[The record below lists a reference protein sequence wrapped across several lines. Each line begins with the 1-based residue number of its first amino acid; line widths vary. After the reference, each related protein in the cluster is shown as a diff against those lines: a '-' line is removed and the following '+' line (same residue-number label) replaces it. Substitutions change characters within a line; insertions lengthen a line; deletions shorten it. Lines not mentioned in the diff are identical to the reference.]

1 MTLIKGFAGLMA
13 IFALFFLGCQHI
25 EQHAE
30 NQEASNQASTAA
42 FPFNLEAATMLAK
55 ADAVDGSEDHVVS
68 KCGGCALGMDG
79 SHDHSLKVGDYEM
92 QFCSEYCKGT
102 FEKDTEAS
110 VMGLTI
116 PEVAN

>member
-1 MTLIKGFAGLMA
+1 MTWMKGLAGLLA
-13 IFALFFLGCQHI
+13 VLALFCLGCQHV

-30 NQEASNQASTAA
+30 DQVASNQASTAA
-42 FPFNLEAATMLAK
+42 FPFNLEAATMLAA
-55 ADAVDGSEDHVVS
+55 ADKVDGTEDKVVS

-79 SHDHSLKVGDYEM
+79 SHDHALKVGDYEM
-92 QFCSEYCKGT
+92 HFCSEYCQKV
-102 FEKDTEAS
+102 FEKDTEGS